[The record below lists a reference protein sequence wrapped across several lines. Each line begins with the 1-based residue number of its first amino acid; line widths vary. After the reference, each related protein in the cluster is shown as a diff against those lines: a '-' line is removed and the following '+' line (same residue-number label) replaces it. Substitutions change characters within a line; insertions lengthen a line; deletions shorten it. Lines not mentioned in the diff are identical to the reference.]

1 MTPTT
6 SRHSALSELGVS
18 ALRWLAGWWR
28 IVHLG
33 AQILALAVSPSTYRL
48 ADRSALLRQIY
59 LSTAPN
65 LMWFTALSA
74 LLSLVLIR
82 IVLVTALSYGLS
94 QYALEMV
101 VRVLVLELIPLTA
114 ALFVAF
120 RCTIPHAAEIGAMR
134 AQPEHDALKL
144 QGTDLLHHEV
154 LPRALAGICAMLMLA
169 SVSCVLTLVLAY
181 LSAYGFTRWG
191 FEGYTHTVGQ
201 IFEPAV
207 SIIFLLK
214 IVLMSVIVSLIPL
227 ASVLNE
233 PARAR
238 GLASG
243 EMRGLVRMFL
253 AILLIEAASLV
264 GNYY

>member
-6 SRHSALSELGVS
+6 SRQSALSELGGS

-48 ADRSALLRQIY
+48 ADRSALSHQIY

-82 IVLVTALSYGLS
+82 IVLVTAFSYGLS

-120 RCTIPHAAEIGAMR
+120 RCTIPYAAEIGAMGT
-134 AQPEHDALKL
+134 QPELGALKL

-154 LPRALAGICAMLMLA
+154 LPRALAGMCAMLMLA

-191 FEGYTHTVGQ
+191 LEGYTPYGRADLRTGGVDHL
-201 IFEPAV
+201 PAENRV
-207 SIIFLLK
+207 DERDRLVDSSGLGSK
-214 IVLMSVIVSLIPL
+214 RTGPH
-227 ASVLNE
+227 
-233 PARAR
+233 ARAR
-238 GLASG
+238 QRRDAGAGSDVFW
-243 EMRGLVRMFL
+243 R
-253 AILLIEAASLV
+253 SC
-264 GNYY
+264 